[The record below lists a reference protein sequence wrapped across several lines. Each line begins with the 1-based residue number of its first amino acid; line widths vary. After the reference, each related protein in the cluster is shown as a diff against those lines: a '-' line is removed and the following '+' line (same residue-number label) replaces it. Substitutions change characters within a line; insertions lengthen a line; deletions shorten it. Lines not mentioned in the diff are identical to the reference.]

1 MQNMLKPKMVFTLLS
16 AWFIF
21 HILIFGVMSP
31 PQLEASIENQKG
43 LFSAMTITH
52 IGTVMIAMLG
62 VIMFLCRE
70 LDPRNSKKILL
81 GVGTLMVFTVVLLI
95 RTNQSAAAQFPN
107 DPLMQTPVPAVIFW
121 SILTIYTLYVGV
133 TTKNE

>member
-95 RTNQSAAAQFPN
+95 RTNHF
-107 DPLMQTPVPAVIFW
+107 
-121 SILTIYTLYVGV
+121 
-133 TTKNE
+133 